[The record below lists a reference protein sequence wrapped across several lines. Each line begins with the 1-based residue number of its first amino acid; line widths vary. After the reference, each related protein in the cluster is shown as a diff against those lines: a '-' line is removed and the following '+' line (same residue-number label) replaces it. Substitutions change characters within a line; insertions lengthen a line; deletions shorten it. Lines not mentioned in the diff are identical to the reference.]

1 MCRSASLFTFCIQ
14 GWQGKLPCML
24 YSAGTDQD
32 YPTIIFAHGFPGHE
46 KNAALASAIA
56 KSRLSCSDLLLWR
69 LMGQ

>member
-46 KNAALASAIA
+46 KNAALAQ
-56 KSRLSCSDLLLWR
+56 LLR
-69 LMGQ
+69 